1 MITITPSELPLPV
14 FHDYMLSAIAPRPI
28 AFVSTQDTA
37 GCVNLSP
44 FSFFNAFGSNPPIVA
59 FSPARSGRTGQT
71 KDTYENV
78 KAVPQCVINICDY
91 ALVHQLSLASG
102 EYPKGVNEFLKAG
115 LTELPSQTVKPPRVA
130 EAPVQMECEVIQ
142 IVETGTEGGAGNL
155 VICRV
160 NCIHI
165 RESVL
170 DKDNRIDP
178 YRMDYVARMGRN
190 FYARIIPE
198 SIFEVPKPAGKDNL
212 GIGFDNLP
220 DTIRYSTILTGN
232 ELAQLASVAVVP
244 SADMVAAFRDSA
256 DFTAVSSEMTD
267 EKSQHKLASAFIRSG
282 DIQRAWMVLL
292 A

>member
-220 DTIRYSTILTGN
+220 DTIRHSTILTGN

>member
-1 MITITPSELPLPV
+1 MITITPAEFPLPV

-28 AFVSTQDTA
+28 AFVSTQDTD

-44 FSFFNAFGSNPPIVA
+44 FSFFNAFGSNPPIVV

-71 KDTYENV
+71 KDTFDNV

-102 EYPKGVNEFLKAG
+102 EYPKGVNEFEKAG
-115 LTELPSQTVKPPRVA
+115 LTALPSQTVKPPRVA
-130 EAPVQMECEVIQ
+130 EAPIQMECEVLQ
-142 IVETGTEGGAGNL
+142 ILETGTEGGAGNL

-178 YRMDYVARMGRN
+178 YRMDYIARMGRN

-220 DTIRYSTILTGN
+220 DSVRHSSVLTGN
-232 ELAQLASVAVVP
+232 ELAQLASVSALPSVEAVT
-244 SADMVAAFRDSA
+244 AFRSAA
-256 DFTAVSSEMTD
+256 DFSALHSELTD
-267 EKSQHKLASAFIRSG
+267 EQQRHRLAAAYIRAG
-282 DIQRAWMVLL
+282 DIQRAWLILL

>member
-1 MITITPSELPLPV
+1 MITITPAELSLPV

-28 AFVSTQDTA
+28 AFVSTQDA
-37 GCVNLSP
+37 DGCVNLSP
-44 FSFFNAFGSNPPIVA
+44 FSFFNAFGSNPPIVV

-71 KDTYENV
+71 KDTFENV

-102 EYPKGVNEFLKAG
+102 EYPKGVNEFEKAG

-130 EAPVQMECEVIQ
+130 EAPVQMECEVLQ
-142 IVETGTEGGAGNL
+142 VLETGTEGGAGNL

-178 YRMDYVARMGRN
+178 YRMDYIARMGRN

-220 DTIRYSTILTGN
+220 DEVRHSTVLTGN
-232 ELAQLASVAVVP
+232 ELAQLASVTAVP
-244 SADMVAAFRDSA
+244 SADMVAAFRQSA

-267 EKSQHKLASAFIRSG
+267 GDRRHKLASAFIRSG
-282 DIQRAWMVLL
+282 DIHRAWMVLL

>member
-1 MITITPSELPLPV
+1 MITITPSEFPLSV

-28 AFVSTQDTA
+28 AFVSTQDA
-37 GCVNLSP
+37 EGNVNLSP
-44 FSFFNAFGSNPPIVA
+44 FSFFNAFGSNPPIVV

-71 KDTYENV
+71 KDTFENV

-102 EYPKGVNEFLKAG
+102 EYPKGVNEFIKAG
-115 LTELPSQTVKPPRVA
+115 LTEAPSQTVKPPRVA
-130 EAPVQMECEVIQ
+130 EAPVQLECEVIH
-142 IVETGTEGGAGNL
+142 ILETGTDGGAGNL

-178 YRMDYVARMGRN
+178 FRMDYVARMGRN

-212 GIGFDNLP
+212 GIGFDQLP
-220 DTIRYSTILTGN
+220 ETIRLSPVLTGN
-232 ELAQLASVAVVP
+232 DLAQLASV
-244 SADMVAAFRDSA
+244 SALPDAETIAAFRRSS
-256 DFTAVSSEMTD
+256 DFTAVQSE
-267 EKSQHKLASAFIRSG
+267 LADTHSRHRLAASCIRAG
-282 DIQRAWMVLL
+282 DIPRAWMILL
-292 A
+292 V